1 MVSFLLD
8 NSLGAWWAA
17 KCDGGNG
24 RRGERGKGIF
34 ETAQSEEEI
43 RNVCALP
50 GVP

>member
-17 KCDGGNG
+17 KCDGGKG